1 MSPIQIACA
10 VLVPLLWGVQ
20 YVVIKTGLA
29 VFPPLFFVGLRFA
42 AVSMILIPFV
52 GFPTQ
57 RELGPFMLISVFIGG
72 LNFGLVFVGL
82 AHGLAS
88 ITGVANQLWTPFT
101 LLLAWPL
108 LGERPSMRVIIGVV
122 IAFCGVV
129 LTVVDPDVSVPVVPT
144 LFVVGS
150 GLALAIGT
158 VLTKRYGP
166 FEPMKLM
173 AWMSLF
179 TVPQVLGA
187 SAILERRQ
195 IASLGAASF
204 EAWLAFTYTVFIG
217 GIAGFSLWFWLIAR
231 CPVSRL
237 APFALLQT
245 AFAVAAAVI
254 LLREHL
260 TPALVAGA
268 AICVAGVLVTQRR
281 SIASQGE
288 PSVVSRPAGKLGA
301 EGIRRQLHPKNGAT
315 HGFLSNG

>member
-20 YVVIKTGLA
+20 YVVIKMGLA

-42 AVSMILIPFV
+42 AVSIILIPFV
-52 GFPTQ
+52 GFPTK
-57 RELGPFMLISVFIGG
+57 RELGLFMLISVFIGG

-88 ITGVANQLWTPFT
+88 VTGVANQLWTPFT

-108 LGERPSMRVIIGVV
+108 LGERPSMRVIMGVV

-129 LTVVDPDVSVPVVPT
+129 LTVVDPDVPVPVVPT
-144 LFVVGS
+144 ILVVGS
-150 GLALAIGT
+150 GLALATGT

-187 SAILERRQ
+187 SAMLERGQ
-195 IASLGAASF
+195 IASLAAASF
-204 EAWLAFTYTVFIG
+204 ESWLAFTYTVFLG

-231 CPVSRL
+231 CAVSRV

-245 AFAVAAAVI
+245 GFAVAAAVI
-254 LLREHL
+254 LLREQL

-268 AICVAGVLVTQRR
+268 VICVAGVLVTQWR

-288 PSVVSRPAGKLGA
+288 PSAAPAPAGKAG
-301 EGIRRQLHPKNGAT
+301 
-315 HGFLSNG
+315 S

>member
-42 AVSMILIPFV
+42 VVSMILIPFV
-52 GFPTQ
+52 GFPTK

-88 ITGVANQLWTPFT
+88 VTGVANQLWTPFT

-108 LGERPSMRVIIGVV
+108 LGERPSMRAIIGVV

-150 GLALAIGT
+150 GLALATGT

-187 SAILERRQ
+187 SAILEQGQ

-204 EAWLAFTYTVFIG
+204 DSWLAFTYTVFLG

-231 CPVSRL
+231 CPVSRV

-288 PSVVSRPAGKLGA
+288 LSVASTPAGEAG
-301 EGIRRQLHPKNGAT
+301 
-315 HGFLSNG
+315 S

>member
-29 VFPPLFFVGLRFA
+29 AFPPLFFVGLRFA
-42 AVSMILIPFV
+42 VVAVILIPFV
-52 GFPTQ
+52 GVPTK

-88 ITGVANQLWTPFT
+88 VTGVANQLWTPFT

-129 LTVVDPDVSVPVVPT
+129 LTVVDPDVSVPIVPT
-144 LFVVGS
+144 LLVVGS
-150 GLALAIGT
+150 GLALATGT
-158 VLTKRYGP
+158 VLAKRYGP

-187 SAILERRQ
+187 SAMLEQGQ

-204 EAWLAFTYTVFIG
+204 EAWLAFTYTVLLG

-231 CPVSRL
+231 CPVSRV

-260 TPALVAGA
+260 SPALVAGA

-281 SIASQGE
+281 SIASLGE
-288 PSVVSRPAGKLGA
+288 PSSASTPAGKAG
-301 EGIRRQLHPKNGAT
+301 
-315 HGFLSNG
+315 S

>member
-29 VFPPLFFVGLRFA
+29 AFPPLFFVGLRFA
-42 AVSMILIPFV
+42 AVSIVLIPFV
-52 GFPTQ
+52 GFPTK
-57 RELGPFMLISVFIGG
+57 RELGPFLLISVFIGG

-88 ITGVANQLWTPFT
+88 VTGVANQLWTPFT

-108 LGERPSMRVIIGVV
+108 LGERPSMRVIMGVV
-122 IAFCGVV
+122 IAFCGVI

-150 GLALAIGT
+150 GLALATGT

-166 FEPMKLM
+166 FEPMKLV

-187 SAILERRQ
+187 SAVFEQGQ

-204 EAWLAFTYTVFIG
+204 ESWLAFAYTVFLG

-231 CPVSRL
+231 CPVSRV

-254 LLREHL
+254 LLREQL

-268 AICVAGVLVTQRR
+268 AICVAGVLVTQWR

-288 PSVVSRPAGKLGA
+288 PSVASTPAGKAG
-301 EGIRRQLHPKNGAT
+301 
-315 HGFLSNG
+315 S

>member
-10 VLVPLLWGVQ
+10 MFVPLLWGIQ

-52 GFPTQ
+52 GFPTR
-57 RELGPFMLISVFIGG
+57 RELGPFMVISVFIGG

-108 LGERPSMRVIIGVV
+108 LNERPSMRVIIGVV
-122 IAFCGVV
+122 IAFCGVA
-129 LTVVDPDVSVPVVPT
+129 LTVADPDVSVPVVPT

-150 GLALAIGT
+150 GLALATGT

-166 FEPMKLM
+166 FEPIKLM
-173 AWMSLF
+173 AWMSVF

-187 SAILERRQ
+187 SAILERGQ
-195 IASLGAASF
+195 IASLGAANF
-204 EAWLAFTYTVFIG
+204 ETWSAFTYTVLLG

-231 CPVSRL
+231 CPVSRV

-281 SIASQGE
+281 SIASQGGPAANFE
-288 PSVVSRPAGKLGA
+288 PAGKA
-301 EGIRRQLHPKNGAT
+301 
-315 HGFLSNG
+315 S

>member
-20 YVVIKTGLA
+20 YVVIKMGLTA
-29 VFPPLFFVGLRFA
+29 FPPLFFVGLRFA
-42 AVSMILIPFV
+42 AVSVILIPFV
-52 GFPTQ
+52 GLPTR

-72 LNFGLVFVGL
+72 LNFGLFFVGL
-82 AHGLAS
+82 AHGRAS
-88 ITGVANQLWTPFT
+88 VTGVAYQLWTPFM

-108 LGERPSMRVIIGVV
+108 LGERPSMRVIVGVV
-122 IAFCGVV
+122 IALCGVV
-129 LTVVDPDVSVPVVPT
+129 LTVVDPDVPVPVVPT
-144 LFVVGS
+144 LLVVGS
-150 GLALAIGT
+150 GLALATGT

-187 SAILERRQ
+187 SAILERGQ
-195 IASLGAASF
+195 IASLGAAGF
-204 EAWLAFTYTVFIG
+204 EAWWAFAYTVFLG

-231 CPVSRL
+231 CSVSRV
-237 APFALLQT
+237 APFALLQA

-254 LLREHL
+254 FLREHL

-268 AICVAGVLVTQRR
+268 VICVAGVLVTQRR
-281 SIASQGE
+281 SIASQ
-288 PSVVSRPAGKLGA
+288 
-301 EGIRRQLHPKNGAT
+301 
-315 HGFLSNG
+315 